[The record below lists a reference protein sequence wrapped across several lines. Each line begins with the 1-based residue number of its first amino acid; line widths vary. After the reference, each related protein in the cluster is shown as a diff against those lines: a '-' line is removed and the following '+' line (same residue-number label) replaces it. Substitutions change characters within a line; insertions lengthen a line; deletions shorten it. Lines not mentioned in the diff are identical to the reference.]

1 MVRIIAKNIS
11 KVFKKGKVIALD
23 NINLV
28 INNGERFGILGP
40 SGAGKTTFMRI
51 IAGLDVPSSGELFFD
66 DKLVTSNGKL
76 FVPPEDRR
84 VGMVFQTWA
93 LYPNLTAFENIAFP
107 LTNMGLSKE
116 EIRRRVEEVAKI
128 LDISHVLNHYPREL
142 SGGQQQRVALAR
154 ALVKD
159 PSLLLLDE
167 PFTDFLTTLEGR
179 WFPPREIIVP
189 TIDSGLHLS
198 YGGQTRG
205 PETPSCSN

>member
-1 MVRIIAKNIS
+1 MLVRIIAKNIS

-128 LDISHVLNHYPREL
+128 LDISHVLNHYPRE
-142 SGGQQQRVALAR
+142 
-154 ALVKD
+154 
-159 PSLLLLDE
+159 
-167 PFTDFLTTLEGR
+167 
-179 WFPPREIIVP
+179 
-189 TIDSGLHLS
+189 
-198 YGGQTRG
+198 
-205 PETPSCSN
+205 